1 MIQTIQVN
9 VSDDIINF
17 GFGLP
22 SSSLLPVDIM
32 RQAADHRLAQGDSS
46 LLQYGAEQGD
56 GHFLLALADFL
67 KDGYGQSVQA
77 DNLFVTAGISQALD
91 FICTMFTQPNDT
103 VFVEEPTYFLALRI
117 FADHQLN
124 VISLPTDENGLI
136 IDALEEKLAQQQPVF
151 VYTIPTFHN
160 PTGITLSHER
170 RERLVELSQEHNFL
184 IVADEVYQL
193 LNYSTTPPPPM
204 ASYIESETVLS
215 LASFSKILAPGLRL
229 GWIQAAPALLKPL
242 IGSGLLDSGGALN
255 HFTSNLVRSVIEL
268 GLLGKHLA
276 HLKTTYDQRVVAL
289 NAALRQHMPDW
300 VTFTKPAGGF
310 FFWLCLPEEMDTQQL
325 LVEARQQHG
334 VGFQPGIKFSS
345 QQSQRNYLRLSFSFY
360 QVDQLKEGV
369 ERLKQV
375 IVR

>member
-1 MIQTIQVN
+1 M
-9 VSDDIINF
+9 
-17 GFGLP
+17 
-22 SSSLLPVDIM
+22 
-32 RQAADHRLAQGDSS
+32 
-46 LLQYGAEQGD
+46 
-56 GHFLLALADFL
+56 
-67 KDGYGQSVQA
+67 
-77 DNLFVTAGISQALD
+77 
-91 FICTMFTQPNDT
+91 
-103 VFVEEPTYFLALRI
+103 
-117 FADHQLN
+117 
-124 VISLPTDENGLI
+124 
-136 IDALEEKLAQQQPVF
+136 
-151 VYTIPTFHN
+151 
-160 PTGITLSHER
+160 SHER

-268 GLLGKHLA
+268 GLLGQHLA

-345 QQSQRNYLRLSFSFY
+345 QQSLRNYLRLSFSFY